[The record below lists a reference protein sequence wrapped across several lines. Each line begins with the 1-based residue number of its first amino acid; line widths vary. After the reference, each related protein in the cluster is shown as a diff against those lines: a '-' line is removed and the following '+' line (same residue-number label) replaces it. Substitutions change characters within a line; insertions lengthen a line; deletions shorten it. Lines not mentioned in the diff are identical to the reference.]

1 MPLNREKE
9 TKCLDMTATRYA
21 QVCTIRKKVNL
32 GGIYDSDLVSTFPF
46 PTLFILFYLEM
57 N

>member
-46 PTLFILFYLEM
+46 PTLFLFYFTWK
-57 N
+57 